1 MPGEALGD
9 QAQLRRPRLRA
20 LWPSAVGWADQ
31 VEGARQRVGGALW
44 QGERRKVELFNWR
57 LNSTFFEYGP
67 WRTTVPKCVCWLT
80 LIQLVESKA
89 TRTVHL
95 SRDLKPAKSQ
105 FTIDISAAHSYHFC
119 PFNLSFYLKLW
130 PTQNSGFIFGSCN
143 ISSSAICGKARL
155 LSTWKRDG
163 KMSTLWWVT
172 FENLCW
178 DTLSYGFGPSRSL
191 RSSVNAHIVWTNR
204 RQSG

>member
-1 MPGEALGD
+1 MPREALGD

-44 QGERRKVELFNWR
+44 QGERRKVEIFKFNIFR
-57 LNSTFFEYGP
+57 M
-67 WRTTVPKCVCWLT
+67 WRTIAKPSKVCLLT
-80 LIQLVESKA
+80 GAHTAGGERA
-89 TRTVHL
+89 
-95 SRDLKPAKSQ
+95 KPQEHFICPEAWNQPNPNSPLN
-105 FTIDISAAHSYHFC
+105 SAAHSYRFC
-119 PFNLSFYLKLW
+119 PFNVSFYLKLW
-130 PTQNSGFIFGSCN
+130 PTPNSGFIFGRCN

-155 LSTWKRDG
+155 PSTWKRVC

-178 DTLSYGFGPSRSL
+178 DTLSYGFGPSRAL
-191 RSSVNAHIVWTNR
+191 CSSVNAHIVWTNR